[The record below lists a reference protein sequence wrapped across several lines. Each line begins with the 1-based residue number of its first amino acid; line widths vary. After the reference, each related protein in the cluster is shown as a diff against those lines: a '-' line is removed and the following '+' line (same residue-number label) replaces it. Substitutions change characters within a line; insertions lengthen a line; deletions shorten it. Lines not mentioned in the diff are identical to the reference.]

1 VLGDEVLGD
10 VVLPELELLPMLELS
25 LGATVLPLD
34 ALPCG
39 QFVPTQF
46 DELAPADEL
55 PVAEVDE
62 GLVEL
67 EDDDGVLG
75 VAPADVLPVADP
87 LVPPDA
93 DVLELGVPVVAPADV
108 LPELLL
114 PLCAHA
120 AQRNAA
126 ATAAVMAFRTICKPP
141 IGLNKALRGK
151 ASKRSAHVRNTLVL
165 ASGSLELLENR
176 LAARDDLVG
185 GVIDVGSLDQP
196 DVLAAAQHQRGRMK
210 RVVLARK
217 MHRNKSA

>member
-1 VLGDEVLGD
+1 MLGD

-75 VAPADVLPVADP
+75 
-87 LVPPDA
+87 
-93 DVLELGVPVVAPADV
+93 VAPADV